1 MTTSPPEPE
10 PSDASQ
16 RDATRP
22 GPPLPEAN
30 EAEANEAPDAS
41 ETDASETDASEA
53 DASEATDA
61 RETDASDASDFDRD
75 SASIRMLNW
84 EHGLELFAFA
94 GGKAAAYVRRCPGK
108 PTQNEDSLA
117 AIAVSPDAGV
127 LAIADGVGG
136 ERFGD
141 RASRTVV
148 ESIIASVGSMPP
160 TDDARPSILNGIET
174 ANQQLM
180 GEGGAS
186 TLALVEICGDT
197 IRPYHVGD
205 SMMMLIGQRGRV
217 KWQTVPHS
225 PVGYAIEAGILNE
238 RDAIYHKD
246 RHLVSNIVGA
256 ENMRIEVGPQLKM
269 APRDT
274 LLVASDG
281 LFDNLHLS
289 EIIEFVRKGPLD
301 RAIERLTASVTQRM
315 QGYDHVVPGEED
327 TEDLQVLAEDDMPS
341 KPDDTSILLFRR
353 W

>member
-1 MTTSPPEPE
+1 MTTPPSQPESSHSPEGSAQSNAP
-10 PSDASQ
+10 
-16 RDATRP
+16 TR
-22 GPPLPEAN
+22 
-30 EAEANEAPDAS
+30 AEAGI
-41 ETDASETDASEA
+41 SEA
-53 DASEATDA
+53 AEA
-61 RETDASDASDFDRD
+61 FDRGQ
-75 SASIRMLNW
+75 ATVQMLNQ
-84 EHGLELFAFA
+84 EYGLELFPFA
-94 GGKAAAYVRRCPGK
+94 GGNAAAYAQRCPGK
-108 PTQNEDSLA
+108 PTPNEDSLA
-117 AIAVSPDAGV
+117 AIAVAPNAGV

-141 RASRTVV
+141 RASRSVI
-148 ESIIASVGSMPP
+148 ESVIGSVRHMPP
-160 TDDARPSILNGIET
+160 TYDARPAILNGIET
-174 ANQQLM
+174 ANQQLLQQ
-180 GEGGAS
+180 GGAS
-186 TLALVEICGDT
+186 TLALVEVCGDT

-238 RDAIYHKD
+238 RDAIHHKD

-256 ENMRIEVGPQLKM
+256 DNMRIEVGPRLKM

-289 EIIEFVRKGPLD
+289 EIIDIVRKGPLVQ
-301 RAIERLTASVTQRM
+301 AIDKLTSSVTRRM
-315 QGYDHVVPGEED
+315 DAYDRIVPEED
-327 TEDLQVLAEDDMPS
+327 EETADLLEDDLLHDEEEMPS